1 MTFVVTEACI
11 RCKYTDCVAAC
22 PVECFHEGPDF
33 LVIDPSACI
42 DCGVC
47 VPECPV
53 EAIFD
58 EKDLAPEHH
67 EYVELNR
74 RLATQWPLITAAQDP
89 LPDAEHWA
97 SQTHKR
103 ALLTE
108 SAEPA

>member
-1 MTFVVTEACI
+1 MSFVVTEACI

-33 LVIDPSACI
+33 LVIDPAACI

-53 EAIFD
+53 EAIVD
-58 EKDLAPEHH
+58 EKDLAPEHR
-67 EYVELNR
+67 EYAELNK
-74 RLATQWPLITAAQDP
+74 RLAAQWPLITAAQAP

-97 SQTHKR
+97 NQKNKR
-103 ALLTE
+103 SLLTE
-108 SAEPA
+108 NAEQV